1 MLRLVLVLAF
11 LASFVI
17 HPNNG
22 SCVDPDGAGG
32 RCSQSSIDR
41 GAGLDPNGGT
51 ESVVG
56 DKGLGV
62 DPNG

>member
-1 MLRLVLVLAF
+1 MLKLAVLLAVL
-11 LASFVI
+11 LSFVI

-22 SCVDPDGAGG
+22 SCVDPDGTGT

-41 GAGLDPNGGT
+41 GAGLDPNGSGT
-51 ESVVG
+51 LAET